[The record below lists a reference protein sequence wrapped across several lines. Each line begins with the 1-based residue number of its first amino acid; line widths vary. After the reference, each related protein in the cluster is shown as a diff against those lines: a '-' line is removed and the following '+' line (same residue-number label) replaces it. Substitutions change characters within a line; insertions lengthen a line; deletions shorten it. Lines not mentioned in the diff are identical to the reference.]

1 MTIHRY
7 GHIAMMAIALVA
19 VSWTVYAHGDWKAP
33 SKAAG
38 RKNPVVR
45 DEASIGRGKEFC
57 RIHCA
62 ECHGDTGRGDGPR
75 ASRTWPKPT
84 DLVQMAGHHPDGDV
98 AWKIETGRGDMPGFK
113 KKLKPNEIWDLV
125 NFIQS
130 LKP

>member
-7 GHIAMMAIALVA
+7 GHIAMMAIALAA

-45 DEASIGRGKEFC
+45 DEAS
-57 RIHCA
+57 
-62 ECHGDTGRGDGPR
+62 
-75 ASRTWPKPT
+75 
-84 DLVQMAGHHPDGDV
+84 
-98 AWKIETGRGDMPGFK
+98 
-113 KKLKPNEIWDLV
+113 LV